1 MDVNGGL
8 FKFWLSIRTSYWFI
22 PALMAFAAILLGPF
36 MVWVDVQL
44 GHDWASKHL
53 GWYQSIKASG
63 ARDVLST
70 IAGSMIT
77 VAGVVFSITIVA
89 ISFASGQYGPRL
101 LTNFMSD
108 RGNTLAL
115 GTFIATFVYCLV
127 VLRTIR
133 GGDEGNFVP
142 QFAVLVGILLAL
154 CSIGVLIYFIHHVP
168 RSIHIN
174 QVIAGVGE
182 QLVAG
187 VGERFPTFI
196 AEPFAQ
202 QRVDDRGATNAA
214 AREGPACP
222 IPSRHTGYVQGINDE
237 ALVKTACKHDLI
249 VRLRY
254 RPGDF
259 VAEGRPLADVWPRSA
274 VTDEVA
280 EGLRES
286 FTIGRERTPYGD
298 LHFLINELVEIAAR
312 ALSSGINDPLTAVTC
327 MDWMGAA
334 MGDLAG
340 RRTPDPLRKGADG
353 ELRVIAIPDD
363 FRTFVRAS
371 FGKVRQYVGRD
382 FIAAPHMLR
391 TLGIVAAS
399 CRTSCQI
406 EALEEQRELLMRV
419 MHEKLDSASLE
430 RLDPMSLELKELLA
444 LGPGNID
451 ERQADWL
458 GGSA

>member
-1 MDVNGGL
+1 MNGAFFRL
-8 FKFWLSIRTSYWFI
+8 WLSIRTSYWFI
-22 PALMAFAAILLGPF
+22 PALMAFGAIILGGF

-44 GHDWASKHL
+44 GDDWATENF

-115 GTFIATFVYCLV
+115 GTFIATFVYCLI

-142 QFAVLVGILLAL
+142 QFAVLVGILMAL

-168 RSIHIN
+168 RSIHVN
-174 QVIAGVGE
+174 DVIASVGK
-182 QLVAG
+182 QLLAG
-187 VGERFPTFI
+187 VEERFPSFL
-196 AEPFAQ
+196 AEPAKSKG
-202 QRVDDRGATNAA
+202 DGDRQDAEDAVPNL
-214 AREGPACP
+214 PACA
-222 IPSRHTGYVQGINDE
+222 IPARHTGYVQGIQDA
-237 ALVKTACKHDLI
+237 ALIETACKHDLLI
-249 VRLRY
+249 RLRY

-259 VAEGRPLADVWPRSA
+259 IAEGRPLADVWPKSA
-274 VTDEVA
+274 VDDDMLDDLQDA
-280 EGLRES
+280 
-286 FTIGRERTPYGD
+286 FTVGKERTPFGD

-312 ALSSGINDPLTAVTC
+312 ALSSGVNDPLTAVSCT
-327 MDWMGAA
+327 DWLGAA
-334 MGDLAG
+334 LGNLAT
-340 RRTPDPLRKGADG
+340 RCTPDPLRLGPDG
-353 ELRVIAIPDD
+353 HLRIIALPDD
-363 FRTFVRAS
+363 FGSFVRS
-371 FGKVRQYVGRD
+371 GFGKLRQYVAGD
-382 FIAAPHMLR
+382 AVAARHVLR
-391 TLGIVAAS
+391 TLGIIAAN
-399 CRTSCQI
+399 CRNQQQI
-406 EALEEQRELLMRV
+406 RALEVEREKLTSAMS
-419 MHEKLDSASLE
+419 EKLDSSSLE
-430 RLDPMSLELKELLA
+430 QLHLLSGELEALLR
-444 LGPGNID
+444 LGPGRID